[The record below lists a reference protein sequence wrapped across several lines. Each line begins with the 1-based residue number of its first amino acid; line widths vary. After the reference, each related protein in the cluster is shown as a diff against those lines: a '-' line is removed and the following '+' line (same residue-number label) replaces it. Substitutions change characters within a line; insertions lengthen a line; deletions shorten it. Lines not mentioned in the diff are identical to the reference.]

1 MAMQRFAIG
10 ATLVVLLAATVP
22 AVQALT
28 PAQSTAAATKVRAD
42 WLARTKAQALAKAKA
57 DAAVKTRADA
67 TAKTKL
73 KFQTL
78 LNVRAET
85 KRRVEA
91 ATKAAEAN
99 TQVTSFRATSSP
111 TAPHKVG
118 HVPVPG
124 ELADGM
130 HHQEGDHDHH
140 HEGDHDHRH
149 GVATGHEASS
159 GHAH

>member
-1 MAMQRFAIG
+1 MQRFAIG
-10 ATLVVLLAATVP
+10 ATLVVLLASTVP

-28 PAQSTAAATKVRAD
+28 PMQSTVAATKARAD
-42 WLARTKAQALAKAKA
+42 LLAKTKAQALAKAKS
-57 DAAVKTRADA
+57 DAAVKARTDA
-67 TAKTKL
+67 VEKTKV

-99 TQVTSFRATSSP
+99 AQVTSFRATSSP
-111 TAPHKVG
+111 AARHKPAHAPGTLAVG
-118 HVPVPG
+118 
-124 ELADGM
+124 A
-130 HHQEGDHDHH
+130 HHPDGDHAHH
-140 HEGDHDHRH
+140 HDGDHEHHR
-149 GVATGHEASS
+149 GATTGAHEASS

>member
-10 ATLVVLLAATVP
+10 ATLVILLAATVP
-22 AVQALT
+22 AAQALT
-28 PAQSTAAATKVRAD
+28 PAQSTAAATKARAD

-57 DAAVKTRADA
+57 DAVVKARTDA
-67 TAKTKL
+67 AAKTKT

-111 TAPHKVG
+111 TAPRKVG

-124 ELADGM
+124 KVADGM

-140 HEGDHDHRH
+140 HEGDHDHHH
-149 GVATGHEASS
+149 GAATGHEASS

>member
-1 MAMQRFAIG
+1 MQRFAIG
-10 ATLVVLLAATVP
+10 ATLVVLLAASVP

-28 PAQSTAAATKVRAD
+28 PTQSTVAATKARAD
-42 WLARTKAQALAKAKA
+42 LLAKTKAQALAKAKSE
-57 DAAVKTRADA
+57 AAVKARVDA
-67 TAKTKL
+67 AAKTKV

-99 TQVTSFRATSSP
+99 AQVTSFRATSSP
-111 TAPHKVG
+111 SAPHKPAHAPGTLAVG
-118 HVPVPG
+118 
-124 ELADGM
+124 A
-130 HHQEGDHDHH
+130 HHPNGDHEHH
-140 HEGDHDHRH
+140 DGDHEHHR
-149 GVATGHEASS
+149 GATTEHAAST